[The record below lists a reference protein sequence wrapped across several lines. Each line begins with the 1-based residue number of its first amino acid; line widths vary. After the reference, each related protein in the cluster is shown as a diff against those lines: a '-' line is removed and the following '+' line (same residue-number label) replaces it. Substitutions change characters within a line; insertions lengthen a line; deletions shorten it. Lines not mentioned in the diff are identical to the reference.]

1 MAGYTAV
8 REALQPALFHPPIDN
23 IIHYCYTVLNTVII
37 YLNYTYVK
45 RSMTESEKSKRPYN
59 SARRQAQARATRL
72 KIVEAARELFTTHGY
87 AGATI
92 EAIAQQAGV
101 APETI
106 YAAFGSKRV
115 LLERLIDVSVGG
127 DDAPQPLLQR
137 PGPQAVLRERDPR
150 RQLRLFAEDISGI
163 LARVA
168 PLFEVM
174 RAAAKT
180 EPDIDELLQG
190 ILQQRLRTMESF
202 VMHVPL
208 REGLTAAAAAETVWT
223 MSSPEVYRLLTVDR
237 GWSGD
242 AYQTWLGDSLIRLL
256 L

>member
-1 MAGYTAV
+1 M
-8 REALQPALFHPPIDN
+8 
-23 IIHYCYTVLNTVII
+23 
-37 YLNYTYVK
+37 
-45 RSMTESEKSKRPYN
+45 SESKKSKRPYN
-59 SARRQAQARATRL
+59 SARRQAQARETRL
-72 KIVEAARELFTTHGY
+72 KIIEAARGLFTEYGY

-106 YAAFGSKRV
+106 YAVFGSKRAI
-115 LLERLIDVSVGG
+115 LERLIDISVGG
-127 DDAPQPLLQR
+127 NDAPIPLLER

-150 RQLRLFAEDISGI
+150 RQLRLFAADISGI

-180 EPDIDELLQG
+180 EPEIDELLQS
-190 ILQQRLRTMESF
+190 ILQQRLHTIESS
-202 VMHVPL
+202 VGHMAL
-208 REGLTAAAAAETVWT
+208 REGLTEAGAAETVWAL
-223 MSSPEVYRLLTVDR
+223 SSPEIYCLLTVDR
-237 GWSGD
+237 GWTRD
-242 AYQTWLGDSLIRLL
+242 AYIDWLGDSLIRLL